1 MKKLIYLLPFVLL
14 ACGESEEEKQKRLS
28 DELMKN
34 VNTLQDKLTADS
46 NQLNREI
53 KVEEAK
59 QGH

>member
-34 VNTLQDKLTADS
+34 VNTLQDKLTADT

-53 KVEEAK
+53 KVEETK

>member
-34 VNTLQDKLTADS
+34 VNTLQDKLTADT